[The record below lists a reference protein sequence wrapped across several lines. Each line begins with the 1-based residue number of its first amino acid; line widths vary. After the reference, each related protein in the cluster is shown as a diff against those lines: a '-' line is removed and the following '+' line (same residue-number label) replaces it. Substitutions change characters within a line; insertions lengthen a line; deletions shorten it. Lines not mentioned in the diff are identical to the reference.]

1 MSQTKIDNKQLPLA
15 KRYSDAIISV
25 AQDRNEVDEVFAD
38 IKNVSDCLNLVEKMK
53 TFLVHPVIPVSEKKD
68 MISSIFNGKIKK
80 SSLNLLLIL
89 LEKNRINILDTIK
102 YCYEEAMD
110 EAKNVV
116 KVGVVSAVEID
127 EDLKNKLQNKLEKKL
142 NKSVKFD
149 FEINPEIIAG
159 LVLKIQDKT
168 IDGSLAARLE
178 GFKKTLR

>member
-1 MSQTKIDNKQLPLA
+1 M
-15 KRYSDAIISV
+15 
-25 AQDRNEVDEVFAD
+25 
-38 IKNVSDCLNLVEKMK
+38 
-53 TFLVHPVIPVSEKKD
+53 
-68 MISSIFNGKIKK
+68 
-80 SSLNLLLIL
+80 
-89 LEKNRINILDTIK
+89 
-102 YCYEEAMD
+102 
-110 EAKNVV
+110 AKNVV

-178 GFKKTLR
+178 GFKKSLR